1 MGYTYIHKLI
11 SNILQ
16 NLELSAAK
24 ERVRD
29 LQMRLQELEDS
40 LTQTQKEL
48 VKAQEIN
55 ARLQRDLKVMKLYYF
70 YVHK

>member
-1 MGYTYIHKLI
+1 M
-11 SNILQ
+11 
-16 NLELSAAK
+16 ELSAAK

-55 ARLQRDLKVMKLYYF
+55 SRLQRDLKVFFHIFIENVLE
-70 YVHK
+70 

>member
-1 MGYTYIHKLI
+1 M
-11 SNILQ
+11 
-16 NLELSAAK
+16 ELSAAK

-55 ARLQRDLKVMKLYYF
+55 SRLQRDLKVFFNIFIENVLE
-70 YVHK
+70 